1 MQYEELLLTIEKKNN
16 DNKSNIIIPT
26 ITTIADP
33 LSKYSSPTLVGLNN
47 IGATCFMNSTLQCL
61 SQTKDLTKYF
71 LNKKNEDRIKYNN
84 LALEGKFE
92 LQLSPIYYQLIKK
105 LWDKDGPQS
114 FSPYDFKI
122 QIEKMNL
129 LSKKWVQIGDFDLII
144 YILEQIHKE
153 LYKSVNNN
161 KSTNIHQ
168 SLNQY
173 DQQSSFNYFLNNFLK
188 QCSKISD
195 IFFGITETTNECINC
210 KNYYN
215 AQGLNN
221 PILYNYQIFKC
232 LIFLQ
237 KK

>member
-1 MQYEELLLTIEKKNN
+1 MH
-16 DNKSNIIIPT
+16 
-26 ITTIADP
+26 
-33 LSKYSSPTLVGLNN
+33 
-47 IGATCFMNSTLQCL
+47 
-61 SQTKDLTKYF
+61 
-71 LNKKNEDRIKYNN
+71 
-84 LALEGKFE
+84 
-92 LQLSPIYYQLIKK
+92 
-105 LWDKDGPQS
+105 
-114 FSPYDFKI
+114 
-122 QIEKMNL
+122 
-129 LSKKWVQIGDFDLII
+129 LII

-173 DQQSSFNYFLNNFLK
+173 DQQSSFNYFFNNFLK

-232 LIFLQ
+232 LIFPLEEIKNMKNNYLQ
-237 KK
+237 NNNNIQINQINIVTIYECFNYNQKPKLFVGKIKIIVIIVKNYMIPFIHLEYIQVQMY